1 MPHSA
6 LDTSTPAGLRAAR
19 HRLGWSG
26 RRAAAELGTTQTT
39 ISHWETGRHRICPR
53 AAQALVWRLELE
65 GERRAHL
72 ATYQR
77 AESLDVELEA
87 ALELNAVLRLER
99 LDADREAARLR
110 QQLRDTQAQR
120 DELRARHAVYDRL
133 IAELNG
139 TWPASERPSRAK
151 PRRVYSPAAQE
162 AARVLG
168 VELGERTTERDVK
181 HAYWRAS
188 QLTHPDRNDGE
199 GGEAFMRVTSARDT
213 LLSELRRWA

>member
-1 MPHSA
+1 MTHGA
-6 LDTSTPAGLRAAR
+6 LDTSTPAGFRAAR
-19 HRLGWSG
+19 NRLGWSG
-26 RRAAAELGTTQTT
+26 RRAAVELGTTQTT
-39 ISHWETGRHRICPR
+39 ISHWETGKHPVCPR

-120 DELRARHAVYDRL
+120 DELRARHAMYERL

-139 TWPASERPSRAK
+139 MWPASERPSHAT

-168 VELGERTTERDVK
+168 VELGERTTARDVK
-181 HAYWRAS
+181 QAYRRAS
-188 QLTHPDRNDGE
+188 KRAHPDRNGGE
-199 GGEAFMRVTSARDT
+199 GSETFILVTSARDT
-213 LLSELRRWA
+213 LLDELTRWA